1 MSKLLNILGV
11 SVSALCVAAMIAVG
25 IQGLPTEVEALPQP
39 ETTVAHTNPLG
50 TIRPRARPS
59 LWERTSKEDRECL
72 AMNVYHEARGES
84 VIGQLAVAEV
94 TLNRVNLDQ
103 YPDSICEVV
112 WQRKQFSWTHD
123 SRSDT
128 PRDQTA
134 WTRAQV
140 VAHMAGEA
148 YEQGVDLTDGADH
161 YHADWVSPSWA
172 DRDQVTRQ
180 IGAHIFYD
188 LL

>member
-1 MSKLLNILGV
+1 MSKLINILGG

-25 IQGLPTEVEALPQP
+25 IQSLPNEVEALPQP
-39 ETTVAHTNPLG
+39 ADTVEQVNPLSL
-50 TIRPRARPS
+50 IRPQARPT
-59 LWERTSKEDRECL
+59 LWERTSEEDRECL

-94 TLNRVNLDQ
+94 TLNRVELDY
-103 YPDSICEVV
+103 YPDTICEVV
-112 WQRKQFSWTHD
+112 WQRRQFSWTHD
-123 SRSDT
+123 GRSDT
-128 PRDQTA
+128 PQDREA

-140 VAHMAGEA
+140 VAHMAVEA
-148 YEQGVDLTDGADH
+148 HEQGIDLTDGADH
-161 YHADWVSPSWA
+161 YHADWVRPSWA

-180 IGAHIFYD
+180 IGVHIFYD